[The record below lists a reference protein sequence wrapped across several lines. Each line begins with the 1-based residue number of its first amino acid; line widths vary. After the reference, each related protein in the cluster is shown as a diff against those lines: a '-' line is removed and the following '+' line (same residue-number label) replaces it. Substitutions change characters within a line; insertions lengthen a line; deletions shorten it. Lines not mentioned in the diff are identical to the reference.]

1 LTQFDDLLKNGQV
14 IKENTT
20 KEKIAEFLQF
30 AEDELAAAK
39 FNLQKFPM
47 TAYKSAYDAL
57 MHAGNALIRF
67 YGYRPTDKFT
77 HATITECVDRVL
89 GQECGDLAR
98 GFKRMRKKRHPLQY
112 NALFSESHKEVKD
125 SITRADGLINKIED
139 HIKIK
144 PSQKRLF

>member
-1 LTQFDDLLKNGQV
+1 VLFNDLLKNGQIV
-14 IKENTT
+14 KENTT
-20 KEKIAEFLQF
+20 KEKIVEFLQF
-30 AEDELAAAK
+30 AEDELAAAE
-39 FNLQKFPM
+39 FNLKRFPL
-47 TAYKSAYDAL
+47 TAYKCAYDAL
-57 MHAGNALIRF
+57 IHAGNALIRY
-67 YGYRPTDKFT
+67 YGYRPTDKYT

-112 NALFSESHKEVKD
+112 DALFSESHKEVQD
-125 SITRADGLINKIED
+125 SIVRADKLIAKIEE

>member
-1 LTQFDDLLKNGQV
+1 MQLDDLLKNGQIV
-14 IKENTT
+14 KESTT
-20 KEKIAEFLQF
+20 KEKIGEFLQF

-39 FNLQKFPM
+39 FNLVRFPL

-57 MHAGNALIRF
+57 IHAGNALIRS

-77 HATITECVDRVL
+77 HATITECVDRML

-112 NALFSESHKEVKD
+112 DALFSESHKEVQD
-125 SITRADGLINKIED
+125 SIIRADALIKKIEE